1 MSTNRSRRIDRDA
14 AEQLLGGAVAAPSA
28 GQDASLTGPDGG
40 PGQLARVLA
49 AAAAP
54 ATAGEL
60 AGEEAALA
68 AFRAASLTPDPVVTP
83 VRRRSMATAA
93 LARAFS
99 TKAAA
104 AVLGATA
111 LCGVAVA
118 AGTGNLPSALG
129 GGGPVEPEHTLAAQG
144 GAVTGSPSGA
154 SSAGPSAGGTPFA
167 PASGS
172 ARPSDGASAGPQ
184 TGVPSGAATPGT
196 PSAGGRG
203 DRTAVPPALL
213 GLCRGFAD
221 RTAKGERPGRLAV
234 DPLYGPLVT
243 AAGGADG
250 VADFCAAALGAGDDD
265 HQGGTAEPH
274 DPARTGA
281 APGTDK
287 GKGGTDGGRGNG
299 NANGNGGNANGG
311 NANGGNA
318 NGNNNGQAS
327 GGRAGGNGEDGGGGT
342 RPGKSGVTVPTPPA
356 APTVP
361 DVRPSRPDRT
371 GNDR

>member
-28 GQDASLTGPDGG
+28 GQEASLTGPDGG

-68 AFRAASLTPDPVVTP
+68 AFREASLTPAPVVTP
-83 VRRRSMATAA
+83 VRRRPMATAA

-99 TKAAA
+99 TKAVAV
-104 AVLGATA
+104 VLGATA

-118 AGTGNLPSALG
+118 AGTGTLPSALG
-129 GGGPVEPEHTLAAQG
+129 GGPTEPEHALAAQG
-144 GAVTGSPSGA
+144 GASGTSPGA
-154 SSAGPSAGGTPFA
+154 SAARSPAAGAPFA

-172 ARPSDGASAGPQ
+172 ARPSGGTSTGPQ
-184 TGVPSGAATPGT
+184 TAAPSGTATPGN
-196 PSAGGRG
+196 PSAEGRG
-203 DRTAVPPALL
+203 DHPVASPALL
-213 GLCRGFAD
+213 GLCRVFGD
-221 RTAKGERPGRLAV
+221 RTAKGERPGKLAT

-243 AAGGADG
+243 AAGGADR
-250 VADFCAAALGAGDDD
+250 VADFCVEALATGDEDR
-265 HQGGTAEPH
+265 QGTTAQPR

-281 APGTDK
+281 APSTGSGSGSGF
-287 GKGGTDGGRGNG
+287 GKGNADGGRNG
-299 NANGNGGNANGG
+299 GGGNA
-311 NANGGNA
+311 
-318 NGNNNGQAS
+318 
-327 GGRAGGNGEDGGGGT
+327 DGGGSNGQDTGGSGT
-342 RPGKSGVTVPTPPA
+342 KPGKTGVPLPTPP

-361 DVRPSRPDRT
+361 DVRPSKPDRS
-371 GNDR
+371 GNDQWSGR

>member
-68 AFRAASLTPDPVVTP
+68 AFREASLTPEPVVTP

-118 AGTGNLPSALG
+118 AGTGNLPSGLG
-129 GGGPVEPEHTLAAQG
+129 GGPTEPEHTVAAQG
-144 GAVTGSPSGA
+144 GVLGTSPGA
-154 SSAGPSAGGTPFA
+154 SAGRSPAAGAPFA

-172 ARPSDGASAGPQ
+172 ARPSAGPQ
-184 TGVPSGAATPGT
+184 TAAPSGTATPGD

-203 DRTAVPPALL
+203 DRPAVPPALL

-221 RTAKGERPGRLAV
+221 RVAKGERPGRLAA

-243 AAGGADG
+243 AAGGADK
-250 VADFCAAALGAGDDD
+250 VADFCGEALDEGGDD
-265 HQGGTAEPH
+265 HQGGTAQPR
-274 DPARTGA
+274 DPGRTGA
-281 APGTDK
+281 TPSTGSGS
-287 GKGGTDGGRGNG
+287 GKGNTDGGR
-299 NANGNGGNANGG
+299 NGGS
-311 NANGGNA
+311 
-318 NGNNNGQAS
+318 S
-327 GGRAGGNGEDGGGGT
+327 GGDTGGGDAK
-342 RPGKSGVTVPTPPA
+342 PGKAGVPLPTPPV

-361 DVRPSRPDRT
+361 DVRPSKPDRS
-371 GNDR
+371 GNGQSPER